1 MGNNYSTEYPTTTN
15 ATPNT
20 AILNS
25 VKKLTLSPTTSI
37 KTAFRE
43 QQSLM
48 ENLTDIN
55 NKAELN
61 LNNNKNNINL
71 NENQRFLSKSHE
83 NIFNHSTTP
92 LIINNTN
99 KERLLLSNHKLI
111 QQQQSNNISS
121 KKFCSCCK
129 KKIKLNNAQ
138 TNINNLNKKCCINTN
153 NGSKTTKINKNC
165 NGFEYPPVFP
175 SNCSLYDTRFN
186 HFDNEKLMIAVK
198 KAQDIW
204 REKAS
209 KNSTNLLKNET
220 IFSQNLEQ
228 EENGLQKQLQNE
240 LEFDLN
246 IQNDLKLQNELEFDL
261 KPQKDQHL
269 KIDEKLN
276 EMIKYS
282 KYDKHYDDES
292 DSGRSSLTAHS
303 TINSITTSSI
313 AYYIKNDNRFT
324 NEENDS
330 ITIKSNQ
337 LDKDG
342 IKSNIYTK
350 KILQNNDLL
359 CRSSN
364 QQKLNK
370 NFNKKIS
377 TTSMDSTLTKLN
389 WKRKIWRTLSAGNS
403 TTNNNK
409 INIHKQR
416 SLDNGKFF
424 IKIKTGNKLFF
435 KLKFIYDLM
444 LIF

>member
-1 MGNNYSTEYPTTTN
+1 MGNNYSTEYPTTTTN
-15 ATPNT
+15 DAPNT

-25 VKKLTLSPTTSI
+25 IKKLTLSPTTLI
-37 KTAFRE
+37 KTDFRQ

-61 LNNNKNNINL
+61 LNNNKIGNKNNNKNNKNINL

-83 NIFNHSTTP
+83 NIFNHSTTLP
-92 LIINNTN
+92 IINYTN

-138 TNINNLNKKCCINTN
+138 TNINNLYKSCCINTN
-153 NGSKTTKINKNC
+153 NMAKTTTINKNC

-175 SNCSLYDTRFN
+175 SNCSLYDTRFD
-186 HFDNEKLMIAVK
+186 HFDNEKLMMAVK
-198 KAQDIW
+198 KARDIW

-209 KNSTNLLKNET
+209 NNSTNLFKNET
-220 IFSQNLEQ
+220 IFNQVENIGQ
-228 EENGLQKQLQNE
+228 EENGLQKLQNK
-240 LEFDLN
+240 LQFDSN
-246 IQNDLKLQNELEFDL
+246 IQNDLKLQNELQFDL
-261 KPQKDQHL
+261 KLQKDQHL
-269 KIDEKLN
+269 KNAEKFN
-276 EMIKYS
+276 EIIKYS

-313 AYYIKNDNRFT
+313 AYYIKNDRFT

-350 KILQNNDLL
+350 KLLQNNDLL
-359 CRSSN
+359 SRSSN
-364 QQKLNK
+364 QQKLSK

-377 TTSMDSTLTKLN
+377 TTSIDSTSTKLN
-389 WKRKIWRTLSAGNS
+389 WKRKIWRTLSAGNT

-416 SLDNGKFF
+416 SLDNGKFS
-424 IKIKTGNKLFF
+424 IKSNRW
-435 KLKFIYDLM
+435 
-444 LIF
+444 